1 MNIASELE
9 GFENKLESAI
19 KNIFESYFKED
30 DEFDISAD
38 YDTHCRIEELVKK
51 FGLSVYGMSVT
62 PSEFTITFEIE
73 SLFDILISKY
83 KPKFISIKLDN
94 DGNYYL
100 TLTEKSLTKDWHL
113 SITDSYFFNLSKIPS
128 DELETT
134 LAEMEQVLM
143 VKVLSN

>member
-73 SLFDILISKY
+73 GLFDILISKY

-100 TLTEKSLTKDWHL
+100 TLTEKSLSKDWHL

-134 LAEMEQVLM
+134 LTEMEQVLM